1 MHIFDTTLRDGEQ
14 AAGVVFSIQEKC
26 AIAGLLQQCG
36 VRFLEIGIPAMGED
50 AVEEINRIA
59 RVADRCSCFV
69 WARAVRED
77 IERARNCEV
86 DGIHISFPVSSIHLS
101 AWKKDMPWVLG
112 TLEDLVLDSLQH
124 FKYVSVGAQ
133 DASRAHRDDLMEFAA
148 RAHQLGVHH
157 LRIADTVGILNP
169 QSTYELIHG
178 LHSTL
183 PGLKLEFHGHNDLG
197 LATANTTTAL
207 ISGATFAS
215 TTINGLGE
223 RAGNAAMEEVVMAM
237 KVSYSRAFALDT
249 SCFLKLSELVANASG
264 SSLFPGKPI
273 VGSRAFSHESGI
285 HCSGLKRDTATY
297 ESFNPN
303 DVGHAD
309 RNFYYGLQTG
319 PATVTSLAAE
329 LGISLDQATSQ
340 YILTQI
346 KSASKSAKRALSRQE
361 ATAIIQAHCLIK

>member
-14 AAGVVFSIQEKC
+14 AAGVVFSIDEKC

-59 RVADRCSCFV
+59 RVADQCSCFV
-69 WARAVRED
+69 WARAVHED
-77 IERARNCEV
+77 IKRARNCEV
-86 DGIHISFPVSSIHLS
+86 DGVHISFPVSSIHLS

-112 TLEDLVLDSLQH
+112 TLEDLVLESRRH

-133 DASRAHRDDLMEFAA
+133 DASRSHRDDLLEFASK
-148 RAHQLGVHH
+148 AHHLGVHH

-169 QSTYELIHG
+169 QSTHELIHG
-178 LHSTL
+178 LNSAL
-183 PGLKLEFHGHNDLG
+183 PDLRLEFHGHNDLG

-207 ISGATFAS
+207 TSGATFAS

-237 KVSYSRAFALDT
+237 KVAYNKPFELDT
-249 SCFLKLSELVANASG
+249 SFFLQLSELVANASG
-264 SSLFPGKPI
+264 AALFPGKPI

-285 HCSGLKRDTATY
+285 HCSGLKRNTATY
-297 ESFNPN
+297 ESFTPHE
-303 DVGHAD
+303 VGHHD
-309 RNFYYGLQTG
+309 RTFYYGTQTG
-319 PATVTSLAAE
+319 PATVAALASE
-329 LGISLDQATSQ
+329 LGMTLDPTACQELLSRIKTTSK
-340 YILTQI
+340 T
-346 KSASKSAKRALSRQE
+346 SKRALSREE
-361 ATAIIQAHCLIK
+361 AIRIILAGCPA